1 MGFKIIFPRSYKCCS
16 GRSTVA
22 KWLENFQGLMKM
34 SQMEFLCW
42 VGGGTRWSPRPIHL
56 RKSGIMLSPPPHGS
70 FSSIFHMVGTS
81 QRQIHFWT
89 RMCQLES
96 STFWNFLECLGLPLG
111 GSKVGQHSHVPCQLF
126 ILFKSDSQKML
137 DSAYPPYL
145 DCLVHVVW
153 DISQRSVKSL
163 GWIK

>member
-1 MGFKIIFPRSYKCCS
+1 
-16 GRSTVA
+16 
-22 KWLENFQGLMKM
+22 MKM

-70 FSSIFHMVGTS
+70 FSSIFHEVGTS

-137 DSAYPPYL
+137 DSAYSPYL
-145 DCLVHVVW
+145 DCLAHVVW

-163 GWIK
+163 GWTREYQVLSGSYGLYSFTLLYEFWQVV